1 MRRGDLGASS
11 DKGAK
16 RVGFFQFPFYGRK
29 SVWGALWCSV
39 GGGYQVA
46 AGHSEREGS
55 GFEQEASSGG
65 RAPPAPRQLA
75 VSLDKAN
82 KYFPPYW

>member
-1 MRRGDLGASS
+1 
-11 DKGAK
+11 
-16 RVGFFQFPFYGRK
+16 V
-29 SVWGALWCSV
+29 
-39 GGGYQVA
+39 GYQVA
-46 AGHSEREGS
+46 AGHCEREGS

-82 KYFPPYW
+82 KYFLPRPAEILSCRAQPWTN